1 MQEYDMEDMRETDYK
16 VEFNNIWKLWR
27 KSKEQYHETLALLE
41 ICVAALERVETD
53 AEGYCLWCYRCV
65 ALPMVDHSPGC
76 LRKIALARAKGE

>member
-1 MQEYDMEDMRETDYK
+1 MDIYETKAIWFEEDELQPVPPNAQYILNLQES
-16 VEFNNIWKLWR
+16 I
-27 KSKEQYHETLALLE
+27 AGLL
-41 ICVAALERVETD
+41 AALERVETD